1 MTPRSWLWILLPLAL
16 SAGVIWVS
24 AQDAKPAEGLKLTE
38 LADKVQTK
46 EKALVLKERQLLE
59 LEQRLA
65 TLQGTLDRDRS
76 DLQTR
81 EQALQEAQARFEAE
95 RARPALDP
103 QLVRTY
109 EAMEPNAGSQALRE
123 LAKLNEQVAVS
134 LLGAMQPKKAARIM
148 DQVALQDARLAGRL
162 SERVGLTKTPA
173 ASK

>member
-1 MTPRSWLWILLPLAL
+1 MTPRTWLWILAPIAL
-16 SAGVIWVS
+16 SAGVIWLS
-24 AQDAKPAEGLKLTE
+24 AQDPKQPEGLKLTE
-38 LADKVQTK
+38 LAGQVQAK

-65 TLQGTLDRDRS
+65 TLQGTLDRDRT

-109 EAMEPNAGSQALRE
+109 EAMEPNAGAQALKE
-123 LAKLNEQVAVS
+123 LARMNEVVAVS
-134 LLGAMQPKKAARIM
+134 LLGTMQPKKAARIL

-162 SERVGLTKTPA
+162 SERVALTKTVPP
-173 ASK
+173 SK